1 MEHSPYKVFP
11 FVAII
16 GQERMKLALLLN
28 AVYPGIGGVLIRGE
42 KGTAKST
49 AVRALTRLLPSQ
61 RAVAGCDCRC
71 DPDGNSLCS
80 SCEKKAHDGQ
90 PLPSVHVPAQMV
102 DLPLGAT
109 EDRVIGSLDFEAAVK
124 TGVPRFMPGLLA
136 RANRGVLYVDEVN
149 LLDDH
154 LVDAVLDA
162 AETGVNL
169 VEREGMSM
177 CHPARFVLIGT
188 MNPEE
193 GELRPQILDRF
204 GLAVQIEAEREPS
217 VRVELLKRREQFD
230 LDWETFEKRYIPDLE
245 KIRTDIVNAR
255 SLLSG
260 MFMPN
265 HLRTFIAEI
274 CAQNNVAGHRADLA
288 IERAACAHAALRG
301 SLEVSSDDIIAVAP
315 LALLHRTRNAQEP
328 QIPHPPPPQEEN
340 PQENSDSKNNND
352 NEETEEPPQQVEANR
367 PRENESQPEKTDDDG
382 QTRETEPDL
391 NSEEQDSASAD
402 EEIHEIGAP
411 FKVRKLTA
419 GKDNKLRTGSGR
431 RSRTR
436 SATKQGRY
444 VRSTPRVVR
453 NDIALDA
460 TLRAAAPFQI
470 SRRTDDPE
478 NRMAVRIRKTDV
490 LEKIRERRVGNVLVF
505 LVDGSGSM
513 GAQRRMVETKAAIM
527 SLLLDA
533 YQKRDRVCLIVFRGD
548 GAQVIL
554 PPTGSIEL
562 AGKLL
567 AELPIGGRTPLSAGL
582 SATADVLTRVLR
594 KTPAA
599 QPLVLLVTDGKSNVG
614 LGAAGGGAPSRTI
627 LPVPQKA
634 SCRQDEPPHREAI
647 NIASRMKERF
657 EETRF
662 VVIDT
667 EPPGVVRFNLARQLA
682 TALDAG
688 YFHPETLKAEDL
700 VKIAIK

>member
-1 MEHSPYKVFP
+1 
-11 FVAII
+11 
-16 GQERMKLALLLN
+16 
-28 AVYPGIGGVLIRGE
+28 
-42 KGTAKST
+42 
-49 AVRALTRLLPSQ
+49 
-61 RAVAGCDCRC
+61 
-71 DPDGNSLCS
+71 
-80 SCEKKAHDGQ
+80 
-90 PLPSVHVPAQMV
+90 
-102 DLPLGAT
+102 
-109 EDRVIGSLDFEAAVK
+109 
-124 TGVPRFMPGLLA
+124 
-136 RANRGVLYVDEVN
+136 
-149 LLDDH
+149 
-154 LVDAVLDA
+154 
-162 AETGVNL
+162 
-169 VEREGMSM
+169 
-177 CHPARFVLIGT
+177 
-188 MNPEE
+188 
-193 GELRPQILDRF
+193 
-204 GLAVQIEAEREPS
+204 
-217 VRVELLKRREQFD
+217 
-230 LDWETFEKRYIPDLE
+230 
-245 KIRTDIVNAR
+245 
-255 SLLSG
+255 
-260 MFMPN
+260 
-265 HLRTFIAEI
+265 
-274 CAQNNVAGHRADLA
+274 
-288 IERAACAHAALRG
+288 
-301 SLEVSSDDIIAVAP
+301 VSSDDIIAVAP
-315 LALLHRTRNAQEP
+315 LALLHRMRNAQEP
-328 QIPHPPPPQEEN
+328 QMPPPPSPED
-340 PQENSDSKNNND
+340 NSKEDSAPEKNQD
-352 NEETEEPPQQVEANR
+352 NKEEETEEPPQQTEANA
-367 PRENESQPEKTDDDG
+367 PNENEPQPEKTEDG
-382 QTRETEPDL
+382 QTRDAEPEQ
-391 NSEEQDSASAD
+391 NSETQDDDSSG

-419 GKDNKLRTGSGR
+419 DKDNKLRTGSGR

-444 VRSTPRVVR
+444 VRSTPRVIR

-478 NRMAVRIRKTDV
+478 NRMAVRIKKTDV
-490 LEKIRERRVGNVLVF
+490 REKIRERRVGNVLVF

-582 SATADVLTRVLR
+582 SAAADVLTRVLR